1 MSRWRALALIL
12 LPLMATNAS
21 PARKAARKGRPAES
35 RDVLPFRAVETT
47 LRNGLKVIVVRTG
60 FPNIVSLQI
69 PVQTGSRNEVEPGK
83 SGFAHFFEHMM
94 FRGTKAYPA
103 DRYQE
108 ILTEV
113 GARQNASTSD
123 DFTNYYTTFSKEDLE
138 TMLKVEADRFQHL
151 DYSLEGFKTE
161 ARAILGEYN
170 KNSANP
176 FAKLEEV
183 QRDSAFT
190 THTYKH
196 TTMGF
201 IKDVEDMPNQFD
213 YSKTF
218 FARWYRPAYTTIVVA
233 GDVNPP
239 DVLRLVEKYWG
250 GWKGGKNDVVIPA
263 EPASKGPV
271 YAHVPWPS
279 PTLPIVWV
287 GFHGPAFSTT
297 DPDFAAIHMLFDLY
311 FGPTSDLYRRLVQQE
326 QVVDQL
332 AAFKPTNVDPE
343 IPVVSARVKKIEDA
357 VAVRDAILATMAAA
371 KASPVSADRLRE
383 AKSNVRYS
391 FARTLDNTDTIAATL
406 ARYVR
411 IHRSYSTLNDFYAR
425 IESLTPSDL
434 QAAAARYFSDDRLV
448 VTTLSKD
455 PMPPAMAATPALASL
470 APRAAASGA
479 AGDVPVIL
487 QKSELPQL
495 MVKLQFQSGSARDPK
510 GKEGLAALAAGMVA
524 DAGSKALRIDEIR
537 KAFYPIAGGFSPLTD
552 KETTTFTLRIHRDNW
567 KPFFDVVLPM
577 LLEPGLRDEDF
588 QRVRDA
594 QRNALK
600 QDLRSDNEEE
610 LAKEVLQTA
619 LFAGTPYGHPVLG
632 TVAGI
637 DAITPDDVRAFWK
650 EHYTLGNLV
659 VGVNGA
665 APDELVA
672 RLRSELSRIPQGRP
686 AVPPAPAGRRPSGME
701 VNIVEKDTR
710 ATAISFGLPIEVTR
724 SHPDYAAL
732 SVART
737 WLGEHRSST
746 AHLYQRIRESRG
758 MNYGDYAYIEAF
770 PGGMFAMLPNP
781 NVARRAQ
788 IFEVWIRPVVPVNAH
803 MAIRVA
809 LHELQKLI
817 EGGLSAADFE
827 KTRNYLRKNVFVMTA
842 TQNQQ
847 LGYALDQKFYGIGSA
862 ARLAGATDFAATMRE
877 KLAALKVEDV
887 NAAIRKHLSWKDL
900 SFAIVTKDAKGLR
913 DRLVADEFSPIQYD
927 ADKPKELLDEDK
939 VIGGRKLGIRAGD
952 VKITPVEEVFAR

>member
-1 MSRWRALALIL
+1 M
-12 LPLMATNAS
+12 PLFSEGATKRTGPKPRGKTA
-21 PARKAARKGRPAES
+21 AKAASG
-35 RDVLPFRAVETT
+35 DVLPFAAVEKT
-47 LRNGLKVIVVRTG
+47 LANGLKVIVVPTG

-103 DRYQE
+103 DKYQE
-108 ILTEV
+108 ILTQV
-113 GARQNASTSD
+113 GARQNASTTD

-138 TMLKVEADRFQHL
+138 TMLKVEADRFQNL
-151 DYSLEGFKTE
+151 DYSVEGFKTE

-176 FAKLEEV
+176 FAKMEEV

-201 IKDVEDMPNQFD
+201 IKDIEDMPNQFE

-218 FARWYRPAYTTIVVA
+218 FQRWYRPAYTTVIVA

-239 DVLRLVEKYWG
+239 EVLRLVEKYWG
-250 GWKGGKNDVVIPA
+250 GWKGGKNDVVIPT
-263 EPASKGPV
+263 EPAPHGPV
-271 YAHVPWPS
+271 YAHVPWTS

-287 GFHGPAFSTT
+287 GFHGPAFSETE
-297 DPDFAAIHMLFDLY
+297 PDFAAVHMLFDLY
-311 FGPTSDLYRRLVQQE
+311 FGPTSDLYKRLVQQE
-326 QVVDQL
+326 QSVDQL
-332 AAFKPTNVDPE
+332 GAFKPTNVDPE
-343 IPVVSARVKKIEDA
+343 LPVISARVKKIGDA
-357 VAVRDAILATMAAA
+357 AAVRDAILTTMAAA
-371 KASPVSADRLRE
+371 KASPVSEDRLRE

-411 IHRSYSTLNDFYAR
+411 YRRSYATLNAFYRRLSTL
-425 IESLTPSDL
+425 TPGDL
-434 QAAAARYFSDDRLV
+434 HAAANKYFTDARLV

-455 PMPPAMAATPALASL
+455 AMPAAIAATPSLASF
-470 APRAAASGA
+470 APADSRGAAAA
-479 AGDVPVIL
+479 ADFPVIL
-487 QKSELPQL
+487 QKSALPQL
-495 MVKLQFQSGSARDPK
+495 MIKLQFQAGSARDPK
-510 GKEGLAALAAGMVA
+510 GKEGLAALAASMVS
-524 DAGSKALRIDEIR
+524 DAGSKAMRIDEIR
-537 KAFYPIAGGFSPLTD
+537 KAFYPIAGGFSAQTD

-567 KPFFDVVLPM
+567 KPFLDIVLPM

-588 QRVRDA
+588 QRVRDG

-610 LAKEVLQTA
+610 LAKEALQDDI
-619 LFAGTPYGHPVLG
+619 FAGTPYGHPVLG
-632 TVAGI
+632 TLAGI

-650 EHYTLGNLV
+650 SFYTRANLTIGANGAV
-659 VGVNGA
+659 PQELLTRLRSDLSQLPDGA
-665 APDELVA
+665 APPKIEI
-672 RLRSELSRIPQGRP
+672 SGRK
-686 AVPPAPAGRRPSGME
+686 PSGLE
-701 VNIVEKDTR
+701 FEIIEKDTR
-710 ATAISFGLPIEVTR
+710 ATAISFGHPIEVTR
-724 SHPDYAAL
+724 SHPDFAAL
-732 SVART
+732 SIARA

-746 AHLYQRIRESRG
+746 SHLYQRIREARG

-781 NVARRAQ
+781 NFARRSQ
-788 IFEVWIRPVVPVNAH
+788 IFEIWIRPVVPVNAH

-817 EGGLSAADFE
+817 DGGMSAEDFE
-827 KTRNYLRKNVFVMTA
+827 KTRAYLRKNVFVMTA

-847 LGYALDQKFYGIGSA
+847 LGYALDSKFYGTGE
-862 ARLAGATDFAATMRE
+862 FAATMRE
-877 KLAALKVEDV
+877 KLAALKLEDV
-887 NAAIRKHLSWKDL
+887 NAAIRRHFSFKDL
-900 SFAIVTKDAKGLR
+900 SFVIVTKDAEGLR
-913 DRLVADEFSPIQYD
+913 DRLLADEFSPIQYD

-939 VIGGRKLGIRAGD
+939 VIGARKLAIRSDAIR
-952 VKITPVEEVFAR
+952 VLPVEDVFAR

>member
-1 MSRWRALALIL
+1 MTPRPALALIL
-12 LPLMATNAS
+12 LPLMAASAS
-21 PARKAARKGRPAES
+21 PAGKPAAPSGRANVS
-35 RDVLPFRAVETT
+35 GDVLPFPAVETT
-47 LRNGLKVIVVRTG
+47 LPNGLKVIVVQTG

-103 DRYQE
+103 EKYQE
-108 ILTEV
+108 ILTQV

-138 TMLKVEADRFQHL
+138 TMIKVEADRFQRL

-176 FAKLEEV
+176 FAKMEEV
-183 QRDSAFT
+183 QRESAFS
-190 THTYKH
+190 THTYRH

-218 FARWYRPAYTTIVVA
+218 FTRWYRPVYTTIIVA

-239 DVLRLVEKYWG
+239 EVLRLVEKYWG
-250 GWKGGKNDVVIPA
+250 GWRGGKNDVVIPQ
-263 EPASKGPV
+263 EPAPKGPV

-297 DPDFAAIHMLFDLY
+297 EKDFAAVHMLFDLY

-326 QVVDQL
+326 QIVDQL
-332 AAFKPTNVDPE
+332 SAFKPTNVDPE

-371 KASPVSADRLRE
+371 KATPVSADRLRE

-411 IHRSYSTLNDFYAR
+411 IHRAYSTLNDFYR
-425 IESLTPSDL
+425 RLDSLTPADL
-434 QAAAARYFSDDRLV
+434 QAAAKRYFADERLV
-448 VTTLSKD
+448 VTTLSRD
-455 PMPPAMAATPALASL
+455 PMPPAMAATPPLASL
-470 APRAAASGA
+470 APRDLAAAASA
-479 AGDVPVIL
+479 DTPVIL
-487 QKSELPQL
+487 QKSALPQL
-495 MVKLQFQSGSARDPK
+495 MIKLQFRAGSAQDPK

-524 DAGSKALRIDEIR
+524 DAGSKAMRIDEIR
-537 KAFYPIAGGFSPLTD
+537 KAFYPMAGGFTPLTD
-552 KETTTFTLRIHRDNW
+552 KEMTTFTLRIHRDNW
-567 KPFFDVVLPM
+567 KPFLDIVLPM
-577 LLEPGLRDEDF
+577 LLEPGMRDEDF

-594 QRNALK
+594 QRNAMK

-610 LAKEVLQTA
+610 LAKEVLQAA
-619 LFAGTPYGHPVLG
+619 LFADTPYGHPVLG

-637 DAITPDDVRAFWK
+637 EAITPDDVRAFWK
-650 EHYTLGNLV
+650 AHYGRGNLTI
-659 VGVNGA
+659 GVNGA

-672 RLRSELSRIPQGRP
+672 RLRADLSRLPDG
-686 AVPPAPAGRRPSGME
+686 ASPPAPPVAGRRPSGFE

-732 SVART
+732 SVARA
-737 WLGEHRSST
+737 WLGEHRASSS
-746 AHLYQRIRESRG
+746 HLYQRIREARG

-770 PGGMFAMLPNP
+770 PGGMFSMLPNP
-781 NVARRAQ
+781 NVARRSQ

-809 LHELQKLI
+809 LHELQKLV
-817 EGGLSAADFE
+817 EGGMSAADVE
-827 KTRNYLRKNVFVMTA
+827 KTRGYLRKNVFVMTA

-847 LGYALDQKFYGIGSA
+847 LGYAIDSKFYGTG
-862 ARLAGATDFAATMRE
+862 DFAATMRK
-877 KLAALKVEDV
+877 KLAALTADDV
-887 NAAIRKHLSWKDL
+887 NAAIRRHLSWKDL

-927 ADKPKELLDEDK
+927 ADKPTELLDEDK
-939 VIGGRKLGIRAGD
+939 VIGARKLGIRSGD

>member
-1 MSRWRALALIL
+1 MSRWRTLALIL
-12 LPLMATNAS
+12 LPLMATNAT
-21 PARKAARKGRPAES
+21 PAGKSAPKARAAAAA
-35 RDVLPFRAVETT
+35 DVLPFAATETT
-47 LRNGLKVIVVRTG
+47 LPNGLKLIVVQTG

-103 DRYQE
+103 SKYQE
-108 ILTEV
+108 IITRV

-123 DFTNYYTTFSKEDLE
+123 DFTNYYTTFSKQDLE
-138 TMLKVEADRFQHL
+138 TMLEVEADRFQRL

-176 FAKLEEV
+176 FAKMEEV
-183 QRDSAFT
+183 QRESAFT
-190 THTYKH
+190 THTYRH

-218 FARWYRPAYTTIVVA
+218 FARWYRPAYTTIIVA
-233 GDVNPP
+233 GDVDP
-239 DVLRLVEKYWG
+239 VEVRRLVEKYWG
-250 GWKGGKNDVVIPA
+250 AWKGGPNDVVIPQ
-263 EPASKGPV
+263 EPAPKGPV

-297 DPDFAAIHMLFDLY
+297 RKDFAAVHMLFDLY

-343 IPVVSARVKKIEDA
+343 IPVISARLKKPEDA
-357 VAVRDAILATMAAA
+357 VAVRDAILSTMAAA
-371 KASPVSADRLRE
+371 KASAVSADRLRE
-383 AKSNVRYS
+383 AKSNVRYA

-411 IHRSYSTLNDFYAR
+411 IARSYSTLNDFYRSLDA
-425 IESLTPSDL
+425 LTPADL
-434 QAAAARYFSDDRLV
+434 QAAAARYFTDDRLV
-448 VTTLSKD
+448 ITTLSKE
-455 PMPPAMAATPALASL
+455 PLAAGIATTPSLASL
-470 APRAAASGA
+470 APREASSAAASA
-479 AGDVPVIL
+479 AAANIPLIQ
-487 QKSELPQL
+487 QKSPLPQL
-495 MVKLQFQSGSARDPK
+495 MIKLQFRVGSADDPK
-510 GKEGLAALAAGMVA
+510 GREGLAALAAEMVA
-524 DAGSKALRIDEIR
+524 DAGSKGMRIDEIR
-537 KAFYPIAGGFSPLTD
+537 KAFYPMAAGFAPLTD

-567 KPFFDVVLPM
+567 KPFFDIVLPM
-577 LLEPGLRDEDF
+577 LLEPGMRGEDF
-588 QRVRDA
+588 QRVRDS
-594 QRNALK
+594 QRNELT

-610 LAKEVLQTA
+610 LAKEVLQDA

-637 DAITPDDVRAFWK
+637 EAITPDEVRAFWK
-650 EHYTLGNLV
+650 AHYTRGNLTI
-659 VGVNGA
+659 GVNGA
-665 APDELVA
+665 APEELVA
-672 RLRSELSRIPQGRP
+672 RLRSELSKLPEGSPDTGP
-686 AVPPAPAGRRPSGME
+686 AAPAISGRRPSGME

-710 ATAISFGLPIEVTR
+710 ATAISFGVPIEVTR

-732 SVART
+732 AVARA
-737 WLGEHRSST
+737 WLGEHRASSS
-746 AHLYQRIRESRG
+746 HLYQRIREARG

-770 PGGMFAMLPNP
+770 PGGMYSMLPNP
-781 NVARRAQ
+781 NVARRSQ
-788 IFEVWIRPVVPVNAH
+788 IFEIWIRPVVPINAH

-809 LHELQKLI
+809 LHELQSLI
-817 EGGLSAADFE
+817 ENGLSASDFE
-827 KTRNYLRKNVFVMTA
+827 KTRAYLRKNVYVMTA

-847 LGYALDQKFYGIGSA
+847 LGYAFDSKFYGTG
-862 ARLAGATDFAATMRE
+862 DFASTMRE

-887 NAAIRKHLSWKDL
+887 NAALRKHLSWKDL

-939 VIGGRKLGIRAGD
+939 VIGARKLGIRAAD
-952 VKITPVEEVFAR
+952 VKIIPVDEVFAR